1 MKPDFSNVYIILHS
15 IENPGNIGSAARA
28 MKNMGLENMVLINP
42 PNLEAEEAKKLAY
55 MSYDIIE
62 KAKIVSSFDEAISM
76 VDITI
81 ATTRRKGKWRERFLP
96 PEEISD
102 LILNKIQVNKVGIIF
117 GTEKTGLTN
126 DEVIKCDYASEI
138 PTVVDYPS
146 LNVSQAVMI
155 YVYELY
161 RAFMRS
167 KDLKPYSSPVK
178 KAPGSEY
185 RRLFD
190 RIMTLMKI
198 FNISE
203 GFENKFSKSLN
214 RLFARTEWEIK
225 DIATF
230 DAFLKHIEQ
239 YAERKGDF
247 IKEK

>member
-28 MKNMGLENMVLINP
+28 MKNMGLNNMVLINP
-42 PNLEAEEAKKLAY
+42 PDLEAEEAKKLAY

-62 KAKIVSSFDEAISM
+62 KATIVSSFDEAISL
-76 VDITI
+76 VDITV
-81 ATTRRKGKWRERFLP
+81 ATTRRKGKWRERFMP
-96 PEEISD
+96 PEEISE
-102 LILNKIQVNKVGIIF
+102 LILVKKEVNKIGIIF

-126 DEVIKCDYASEI
+126 DEVVKCDYASEI

-146 LNVSQAVMI
+146 LNISQAVMI

-161 RAFMRS
+161 RAFMRTNN
-167 KDLKPYSSPVK
+167 LKPFSSPIK
-178 KAPGSEY
+178 KASGREY
-185 RRLFD
+185 RRLFE
-190 RIMTLMKI
+190 RVMNLMKV
-198 FNISE
+198 FDISE

-214 RLFARTEWEIK
+214 RLFARTEWETK

-239 YAERKGDF
+239 YVEKKGDK
-247 IKEK
+247 IR

>member
-42 PNLEAEEAKKLAY
+42 PDLEAEEAKKLAY

-62 KAKIVSSFDEAISM
+62 KANIVSSFDEAISM

-102 LILNKIQVNKVGIIF
+102 LILRKKEVNKVGIIF

-126 DEVIKCDYASEI
+126 NEVIKCDYASEI

-146 LNVSQAVMI
+146 LNISQAVMI

-161 RAFMRS
+161 RAFMRQN
-167 KDLKPYSSPVK
+167 DFKPYSSPIK
-178 KAPGSEY
+178 KASGREY
-185 RRLFD
+185 RRLFE
-190 RIMTLMKI
+190 RIMNLMRI
-198 FNISE
+198 FEISD
-203 GFENKFSKSLN
+203 GFEDKFSKSLN

-239 YAERKGDF
+239 YAERKGD
-247 IKEK
+247 KVR

>member
-42 PNLEAEEAKKLAY
+42 PDLESEEAKKLAY

-62 KAKIVSSFDEAISM
+62 KAKIVSSFDEAISL

-81 ATTRRKGKWRERFLP
+81 ATTRRKGKWRERFMP
-96 PEEISD
+96 PEEISE
-102 LILNKIQVNKVGIIF
+102 LILVKKEVNKIGIIF

-126 DEVIKCDYASEI
+126 DEVVKCDYASEI

-146 LNVSQAVMI
+146 LNISQAVMI

-161 RAFMRS
+161 RAFMR
-167 KDLKPYSSPVK
+167 KNDLKPYSSPIK
-178 KAPGSEY
+178 KASGREY
-185 RRLFD
+185 RRLFE
-190 RIMTLMKI
+190 RVMNLMKV
-198 FNISE
+198 FDISE

-214 RLFARTEWEIK
+214 RLFARTEWETK

-239 YAERKGDF
+239 YAEKKGDR
-247 IKEK
+247 IG